1 MPEPEMTLVDSKV
14 LSDLHQNLFN
24 ADLALAD
31 AKVLHEREIN
41 GLEVRNAVIL
51 AEGIVIWWLL
61 IALLIV
67 VL

>member
-1 MPEPEMTLVDSKV
+1 MHEPEMTLVDSEM
-14 LSDLHQNLFN
+14 LSDLHQKLLN
-24 ADLALAD
+24 ADLALSD
-31 AKVLHEREIN
+31 AEVLHERKVELRN
-41 GLEVRNAVIL
+41 GIIL